1 MSFLI
6 GGGHIIVT
14 KTPTLG
20 VKGFLAGPIHGT
32 QIMLRPDLETPKSG
46 DAGVLLD
53 GFDSELADDALDS
66 AAELDGFD
74 GNATIDETDADA
86 DLDGFGSEIEC

>member
-1 MSFLI
+1 MSFFI
-6 GGGHIIVT
+6 GGGHILVT

-20 VKGFLAGPIHGT
+20 VKGFFAGPIHGT

-53 GFDSELADDALDS
+53 GFDSELTDDALGS
-66 AAELDGFD
+66 ATEVDGFD
-74 GNATIDETDADA
+74 GDATIDETDANA
-86 DLDGFGSEIEC
+86 ELDGFSSEIEC

>member
-1 MSFLI
+1 MSFFI

-20 VKGFLAGPIHGT
+20 VKGFFAGPIHGT

-46 DAGVLLD
+46 DADLLLD
-53 GFDSELADDALDS
+53 GFDSELADDGFDS
-66 AAELDGFD
+66 AAEVDGFD
-74 GNATIDETDADA
+74 GSATIDETDADA
-86 DLDGFGSEIEC
+86 ELDGFSSEVEC